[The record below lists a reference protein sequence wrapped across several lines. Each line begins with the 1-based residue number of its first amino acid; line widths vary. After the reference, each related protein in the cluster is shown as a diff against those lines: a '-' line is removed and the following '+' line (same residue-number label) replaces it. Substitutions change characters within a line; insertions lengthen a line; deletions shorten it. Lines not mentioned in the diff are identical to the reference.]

1 MATLNPRSA
10 RTRWSLLGH
19 GGRIPATEVVRP
31 VPTGG
36 TQRQLTLPPAPD
48 SARHARRFVAE
59 VLAAAAADP
68 ALLDIATLLTSELV
82 TNGIVHAHTEL
93 RVVVDVTD
101 RHLRVE
107 VADGNPSLPARRD
120 YDESAVTGR
129 GMEMVELLSQ
139 EFGAEPIDGDG
150 KRVWFRLARGDTS
163 GAAAG
168 EPATASP
175 VETTPV
181 EAPTHAP
188 HLTRT
193 VVLRGVP
200 VAIYCAWQEHADALL
215 REATLVALDE
225 NGVATGDYPLAAQAL
240 ATLAAAASDVFV
252 RRDAGESTADAP
264 LAIPLEAVPWFPIL
278 RDVLARATAVAS
290 TGRLLT
296 PPSLPE
302 VVALRN
308 WVCEEVARQAV
319 GLPPE
324 PWTGLPLEEAGPA
337 AASAESLDAVR
348 SSAHPLIA
356 ADASNRIVAVSAA
369 AAELLG
375 WNERELEGR
384 RLMTIIPPRYR
395 DRHVAGFTRYL
406 LDGSGPIVGQRID
419 VPALRRDGSEI
430 EVGLLIERRPDAAT
444 RALFVATLTALG

>member
-1 MATLNPRSA
+1 MQ
-10 RTRWSLLGH
+10 LLS
-19 GGRIPATEVVRP
+19 GGWLT

-36 TQRQLTLPPAPD
+36 VQRQLTLPPAPD
-48 SARHARRFVAE
+48 SARQARRFVAE
-59 VLAAAAADP
+59 VLTDARAD
-68 ALLDIATLLTSELV
+68 ATLLDVATLLTSELV
-82 TNGIVHAHTEL
+82 TNGIVHAHTQL
-93 RVVVDVTD
+93 RVVVEVTD

-107 VADGNPSLPARRD
+107 GATGTPSLPPRRD

-129 GMEMVELLSQ
+129 GMEMVELLSH

-163 GAAAG
+163 GAAA
-168 EPATASP
+168 EESETASP
-175 VETTPV
+175 VETIPA
-181 EAPTHAP
+181 EAPAAHAP
-188 HLTRT
+188 ADAGPLTRA
-193 VVLRGVP
+193 VVLRDVP
-200 VAIYCAWQEHADALL
+200 VAIYCAWQQHADALL

-278 RDVLARATAVAS
+278 RDVLARATVVAGS
-290 TGRLLT
+290 GRLLT

-348 SSAHPLIA
+348 SSTHALIA

-375 WNERELEGR
+375 WSDGELEGR
-384 RLMTIIPPRYR
+384 RLVTVIPERFR
-395 DRHVAGFTRYL
+395 DRHVAGFTRHL
-406 LDGSGPIVGQRID
+406 LDGSGPLVGQT
-419 VPALRRDGSEI
+419 VNVCALRRDGSEI
-430 EVGLLIERRPDAAT
+430 EVGLLIERRPDAT
-444 RALFVATLTALG
+444 IRALFVATLTVL

>member
-1 MATLNPRSA
+1 MQ
-10 RTRWSLLGH
+10 LLS
-19 GGRIPATEVVRP
+19 GGLLP

-36 TQRQLTLPPAPD
+36 VQRQLTLPPAPD

-59 VLAAAAADP
+59 VLTDARAD
-68 ALLDIATLLTSELV
+68 ATLLDVATLLTSELV

-93 RVVVDVTD
+93 RVIVDVTD
-101 RHLRVE
+101 RYIRVE
-107 VADGNPSLPARRD
+107 VADGNPSLPARRE
-120 YDESAVTGR
+120 YDESAMTGR
-129 GMEMVELLSQ
+129 GMERGDFLPPVL
-139 EFGAEPIDGDG
+139 GPEPLDGDG
-150 KRVWFRLARGDTS
+150 KRVWFRLVRGDTS
-163 GAAAG
+163 GAATD

-200 VAIYCAWQEHADALL
+200 VAIYCAWQQHADALL

-240 ATLAAAASDVFV
+240 AALAAAASEIFLL
-252 RRDAGESTADAP
+252 RDNGESTVDVP
-264 LAIPLEAVPWFPIL
+264 LVIALDAVPRFPIL

-290 TGRLLT
+290 AGRLLT

-319 GLPPE
+319 GLAPE
-324 PWTGLPLEEAGPA
+324 PWK
-337 AASAESLDAVR
+337 
-348 SSAHPLIA
+348 
-356 ADASNRIVAVSAA
+356 
-369 AAELLG
+369 
-375 WNERELEGR
+375 
-384 RLMTIIPPRYR
+384 
-395 DRHVAGFTRYL
+395 
-406 LDGSGPIVGQRID
+406 
-419 VPALRRDGSEI
+419 
-430 EVGLLIERRPDAAT
+430 
-444 RALFVATLTALG
+444 